1 MENSIQSKE
10 AETKYGDI
18 VELISP
24 SRKIFILK
32 LSKGRKLHTHRGI
45 VNHDDLVGLNWG
57 TEIQSHTGRSFFLL
71 QPTLADILQE
81 LPRSTQIMYPKDVG
95 FILVQMG
102 IGPGSIV
109 IEAGSGS
116 GGLTTALAW
125 SVGDQGKIYSYEIR
139 PDVKNL
145 AEKNLKRFGLDRRV
159 KFSVSDIDNGFN
171 EKNVDSIFLDVPNP
185 YDYLG
190 QVRSAIKPGGYFGC
204 ILPTV
209 NQVIRMISALHNHNF
224 KILDICELLLR
235 YYKPVQDRF
244 RPTDRM
250 VAHTGYLVFGR
261 SILPTLT
268 QDK

>member
-116 GGLTTALAW
+116 GLLHGGQRARGMSRL
-125 SVGDQGKIYSYEIR
+125 
-139 PDVKNL
+139 
-145 AEKNLKRFGLDRRV
+145 
-159 KFSVSDIDNGFN
+159 FS
-171 EKNVDSIFLDVPNP
+171 L
-185 YDYLG
+185 LG
-190 QVRSAIKPGGYFGC
+190 SCRCRSLSPH
-204 ILPTV
+204 
-209 NQVIRMISALHNHNF
+209 LH
-224 KILDICELLLR
+224 
-235 YYKPVQDRF
+235 
-244 RPTDRM
+244 
-250 VAHTGYLVFGR
+250 
-261 SILPTLT
+261 
-268 QDK
+268 